1 MKIKRKNKFQIPNS
15 FLLVSIGFL
24 LVFFSVLPA
33 AQAAEFTITTPK
45 STINTRQ
52 RVKIEVWLNGQGEP
66 VNAFE
71 GKISWPQDYF
81 SLETVS
87 DANSIV
93 NFWLIKPGADNGGNL
108 AFAGIIPGGYADS
121 GGLLFSAT
129 LQAQRDGEASVVFK
143 DLQALLN
150 DGQGTAAKVSAVPLK
165 LNLATS
171 TPLLLDFPNP
181 DNERPENFKPEIS
194 SSADLFNGQYFLVFT
209 TQDKGSGLDYYEVV
223 ESRRELEERK
233 IKPEAWVRAASPYL
247 LKDQKLGS
255 YIYVKAVDKNGNE
268 RLVSV
273 APIKPRFNLWPQLP
287 QILFY
292 GIIIA
297 VIILGGI
304 AIKSVRLNVVIRRKE
319 HVKREGNKFR

>member
-45 STINTRQ
+45 PTINTQQ
-52 RVKIEVWLNGQGEP
+52 RVKVEVVMDARGEP
-66 VNAFE
+66 INAIE
-71 GKISWPQDYF
+71 GKIIWSQDYF
-81 SLETVS
+81 ALESVS
-87 DANSIV
+87 DANSII
-93 NFWLIKPGADNGGNL
+93 NFWLTKPGLDIDGNL
-108 AFAGIIPGGYADS
+108 AFAGIIPGGYVDS
-121 GGLLFSAT
+121 GGLLFTAV
-129 LQAQRDGEASVVFK
+129 LQARQNGETSLAFK
-143 DLQALLN
+143 DVKALLN
-150 DGQGTAAKVSAVPLK
+150 DGQGTPAKVTTIPLK
-165 LNLATS
+165 LSIATS

-194 SSADLFNGQYFLVFT
+194 SSADLFSGQYFLVFT
-209 TQDKGSGLDYYEVV
+209 TQDKGSGLDYYEVA
-223 ESRRELEERK
+223 ESRRELEIRQ

-273 APIKPRFNLWPQLP
+273 APIKPRFSLWPQLP

-304 AIKSVRLNVVIRRKE
+304 AIKSVRLNVVIRRKK
-319 HVKREGNKFR
+319 HVKREGDKFR